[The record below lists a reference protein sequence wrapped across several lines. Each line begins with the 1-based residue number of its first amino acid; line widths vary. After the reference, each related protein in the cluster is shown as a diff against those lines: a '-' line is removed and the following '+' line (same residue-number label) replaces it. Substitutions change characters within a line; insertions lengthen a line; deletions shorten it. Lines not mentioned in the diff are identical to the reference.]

1 MKTNKKG
8 SVGTPTNII
17 IRTPKRKKIKSNCK
31 GCINYRSSSCIY
43 GRSTNRSAC
52 KWYAKNNDYTLSRE
66 ERQAIRTRN
75 KNPKK
80 YNKLKKEESNHIKR
94 VITPKI
100 DWAAIKAS
108 KW

>member
-1 MKTNKKG
+1 MKKNKKG

-17 IRTPKRKKIKSNCK
+17 IRTPKRKKIKSNCNV
-31 GCINYRSSSCIY
+31 CINYRSKSCIY
-43 GRSTNRSAC
+43 GRSTNRSTC
-52 KWYAKNNDYTLSRE
+52 KCYAKNDDYTLSGE
-66 ERQAIRTRN
+66 ERQAIKERN

-80 YNKLKKEESNHIKR
+80 YNKLKKEESKNIKR